1 MNRVDRGKQMTAHG
15 QRGTT
20 LIVALV
26 LVLLAS
32 LLALFA
38 VNVGLFEQRAS
49 AADVRARLVQQAAEA
64 ALSQGMEYIKLNT
77 TTALD
82 PTNTTLWAQCTDT
95 DTSFPCGSVPRCATG
110 SGTTTCAP
118 DSLGVSTARR
128 SNMYY
133 FIGGAGYDVNGSGSS
148 SDTMDKRSL
157 PLDRLI
163 NLTGAMSSSSTGTV
177 GNGYAVNYGVGA
189 LLCMVKKT
197 VPTVAVPT
205 PPTECTSDP
214 TKASNVKIVTLVGTA
229 SIPAEGA
236 STTLSTMMGVS
247 TSINAPA
254 NAPPIMASGMID
266 ATGNLQIV
274 TNPNSAGPGVPI
286 SVWTRLDASKTGT
299 PNTCYLDGFIR
310 DQKGNATPIYEGSKT
325 KIITCDTCACTTQL
339 SYTDSGNKQQQGID
353 VLDVDTTPQCTNTVT
368 TSCKPN
374 LNVQQGEFPCDLFN
388 FVFPQKAWQDTDS
401 DGFCESRM
409 QGSYKGVTM
418 GADEAYLYQKATF
431 IIPTAANATAAYLAG
446 DPRVTTCAA
455 VLNDSTSTTR
465 LKGSSYGI
473 VWDQQGCGIGSNNQV
488 GTVDNPVL
496 LVEDGTTKIQGRLF
510 GMLYVRPAFYGDPG
524 SPSTQKLDPAT
535 GASSTAGAS
544 LSTDAGAAIYGAVI
558 VHGTVSKIN
567 GTSAVVYNGQ
577 VLSNLAGE
585 AQLNLASSVPG
596 SWSDRFAY

>member
-1 MNRVDRGKQMTAHG
+1 MMPHG

-20 LIVALV
+20 LIIALV

-64 ALSQGMEYIKLNT
+64 ALSQGMEYIKLNET
-77 TTALD
+77 TVLD
-82 PTNTTLWAQCTDT
+82 PTNTALWAQCTDT
-95 DTSFPCGSVPRCATG
+95 DTSFPCGSMPRCATG
-110 SGTTTCAP
+110 AGTTTCAP
-118 DSLGVSTARR
+118 DSLGVSTVRR

-133 FIGGAGYDVNGSGSS
+133 YIGGAGYDVNGNTSTG
-148 SDTMDKRSL
+148 DTLDKRSL

-163 NLTGAMSSSSTGTV
+163 NSTSTSGATV
-177 GNGYAVNYGVGA
+177 GNGYTVNYGVGA
-189 LLCMVKKT
+189 LLCLVKKT
-197 VPTVAVPT
+197 VPTTTVPT

-229 SIPAEGA
+229 AIPSESA

-254 NAPPIMASGMID
+254 NAPPIMASGTID

-274 TNPNSAGPGVPI
+274 TNANSGGPGVPI

-325 KIITCDTCACTTQL
+325 KIITCDTCNCTSSL

-353 VLDVDTTPQCTNTVT
+353 ILDVDATVQCTSTVT

-388 FVFPQKAWQDTDS
+388 YVFPQQAWQDNDS

-409 QGSYKGVTM
+409 RGSYKGVTM

-431 IIPTAANATAAYLAG
+431 IIPTTTNAAAAYLSG
-446 DPRVTTCAA
+446 DPRITTCAA
-455 VLNDSTSTTR
+455 VLNDSVSTSR
-465 LKGSSYGI
+465 LKGSAYGI
-473 VWDQQGCGIGSNNQV
+473 VWDQQGCGIGSNKQV

-496 LVEDGTTKIQGRLF
+496 LVEDGSTTMQGRLF
-510 GMLYVRPAFYGDPG
+510 GMLYVRPAYYGDPG
-524 SPSTQKLDPAT
+524 NPSTQKLDPTT
-535 GASSTAGAS
+535 GASSTVGGTFNS
-544 LSTDAGAAIYGAVI
+544 DAGAAVYGAVI

-567 GTSAVVYNGQ
+567 GTSSIIYSGQ
-577 VLSNLAGE
+577 VLNNLAGE

-596 SWSDRFAY
+596 AWTDRFAY